1 MIMVKEHDKGDEEKE
16 YLQKLRHSTAHVLA
30 QAVKKVFPDA
40 KLAIGP
46 AIEDGFYYDFDLEKP
61 FTPSDLKKIEHEM
74 KDIIRKN
81 YVFEKNTL
89 SKEEAKKLFE
99 NEPYKKELI
108 DGLEEEEATI
118 YTNGDFTDL
127 CKGPHVDKTG
137 EIKAFKLTKIAGAYW
152 KGSSE
157 NKQLQRIYGIAFKT
171 ENALKDYLKFLEEA
185 EKRDHRKLGK
195 ELELF
200 SFHEEGPGFP
210 FMLPKGMIIW
220 NELLDYWRKEHVKAS
235 YKEIKTPIILS
246 KKLWLQ
252 SGHWDHYK
260 DNMYFT
266 NIDDL
271 EYAVKPMNCPGSI
284 LAFKEKLHSYRELPL
299 RMCELGLVHRH
310 ELSGVLAGLFRVR
323 CFTQDD
329 AHIFITEEQVKDE
342 IKNVM
347 SLIDKFYKLFGFEYH
362 VELSTRPENY
372 MGQAETWDKAEKAL
386 EEALKENKMDYKIN
400 PGDGAF
406 YGPKIDFHIKDC
418 IGRTWQCATIQLDF
432 AMPEKFDLTY
442 EGSDGAKHRVVMIH
456 RVIFGSVERFFG
468 ILIEHFAGE
477 FPIWLSPTQ
486 VRILTISDKFN
497 AYAEDLKKKLEESN
511 VRVEID
517 LRAESMG
524 KKVREAEVQKVPL
537 ILTVGEKEEQNHTVA
552 VRTSDN
558 KLHFGIKTEDF
569 VKKVSDAI
577 NEKKKSAEF

>member
-1 MIMVKEHDKGDEEKE
+1 MVKEHDKGDEEKE